1 MVYVNPLDPATPAA
15 TDPVGQGDDRMRELK
30 AAVIERLASVFVDVN
45 TDPMVLRDVSVGTLT
60 PSSAARDLGT
70 TGVPFRDL
78 WLSRALSLV
87 STAAIQ
93 ATIGYDAANRLDIS
107 VGSGGGVTFNSVG
120 TTPQFTFSDQL
131 VVNSGANP
139 SFAAIGTAGVQG
151 SFRYDSSNR
160 LDITVSSTGAATYT
174 AVGAGAGHVFANTL
188 SVSSGSMI
196 AGAVALAG
204 TAAFIMRAAAGQDR
218 SLRFETGNSLRWQW
232 VADAALESGSNA
244 GSNMYLYAYTD
255 AASLIDAPISI
266 VRAAGG
272 AMTLSRPVT
281 AASTLAV
288 TGVLSSTATVNQL
301 VQSTTTAELDVG
313 TGTGSGVTLLKIMAA
328 AGLNAELV
336 FSTGANQRWKLHRV
350 ATTGDFALNYYNS
363 SGVFQDTPFTI
374 LATGAIS
381 FGSVLNR
388 QFIIDGSAWGA
399 GVASLRLNGLTSG
412 AGAGAGT
419 LTNAPSAGNP
429 AFWVPI
435 SIAGTVRYLPAW

>member
-15 TDPVGQGDDRMRELK
+15 TDPVGQGDDRMREIK

-139 SFAAIGTAGVQG
+139 SFAAIGTAGVQA

-160 LDITVSSTGAATYT
+160 LDFTVSSTGAATYT

-374 LATGAIS
+374 LAAGAIS

-388 QFIIDGSAWGA
+388 QVIIDGSAWGA

-412 AGAGAGT
+412 AAAGAGT